1 MKTQP
6 PRRYCGVHLSI
17 AGGLS
22 RVFHDA
28 AALGINCAQI
38 FTKTPNRWQAPDF
51 REDDVLLFTDAWK
64 AMDSF
69 RLFAHTGYLINLAG
83 EGDNRDKSVLA
94 MIDEMQRAERLGIT
108 GLVLH
113 PGSHR
118 GIGEAEAVVRIAG
131 AIDEAIGRAENVNV
145 RILLE
150 TSSGQGSSVGSRF
163 EHLRDIIGASA
174 HPGRLAVCLDTCHI
188 FAAGYDLVPPDK
200 CRATIDDFDRVI
212 GLGRLSLIHLND
224 SKRECGSRVDRHEH
238 IGRGEIGSRG
248 MKNILADSRLFP
260 VPLVLET
267 PKFNDLEA
275 DMMNLKKVRSL
286 MRAAASASA
295 RRSR

>member
-1 MKTQP
+1 
-6 PRRYCGVHLSI
+6 
-17 AGGLS
+17 
-22 RVFHDA
+22 
-28 AALGINCAQI
+28 
-38 FTKTPNRWQAPDF
+38 
-51 REDDVLLFTDAWK
+51 
-64 AMDSF
+64 MDSF

-188 FAAGYDLVPPDK
+188 FA
-200 CRATIDDFDRVI
+200 RI
-212 GLGRLSLIHLND
+212 
-224 SKRECGSRVDRHEH
+224 
-238 IGRGEIGSRG
+238 
-248 MKNILADSRLFP
+248 
-260 VPLVLET
+260 
-267 PKFNDLEA
+267 
-275 DMMNLKKVRSL
+275 
-286 MRAAASASA
+286 
-295 RRSR
+295 

>member
-1 MKTQP
+1 M
-6 PRRYCGVHLSI
+6 HLSI
-17 AGGLS
+17 AGGLA

-28 AALGINCAQI
+28 AALGITCAQI
-38 FTKTPNRWQAPDF
+38 FTKTPNRWHAPDF
-51 REDDVLLFTDAWK
+51 REDDVSLFNETWKSMDA
-64 AMDSF
+64 F

-83 EGDNRDKSVLA
+83 EGDGRKKSVLA
-94 MIDEMQRAERLGIT
+94 MVDEMQRAERLGIT

-118 GIGEAEAVVRIAG
+118 GIGETEAIVRIAK
-131 AIDEAIGRAENVNV
+131 AIDEVIERMEKTTV

-174 HPGRLAVCLDTCHI
+174 NPGRLAVCLDTCHI
-188 FAAGYDLVPPDK
+188 FAAGYDLVSPDNS
-200 CRATIDDFDRVI
+200 RQVIDELDRVI
-212 GLGRLSLIHLND
+212 GLERLSLIHLND

-238 IGRGEIGSRG
+238 IGRGKIGSRG
-248 MKNILADSRLFP
+248 MKNILADGRLFHI
-260 VPLVLET
+260 PLVLET

-275 DMMNLKKVRSL
+275 DMMNLKKVRAL
-286 MRAAASASA
+286 MRAVASNPA

>member
-1 MKTQP
+1 MKTP
-6 PRRYCGVHLSI
+6 LPDRYYGVHLSI
-17 AGGLS
+17 AGGLA

-51 REDDVLLFTDAWK
+51 REDDVSLFNEAWK
-64 AMDSF
+64 ALDAF

-94 MIDEMQRAERLGIT
+94 MVDEMQRAEKLGIT

-113 PGSHR
+113 PGSHK
-118 GIGEAEAVVRIAG
+118 GIGEAEAIVRIAG
-131 AIDEAIGRAENVNV
+131 AIDEVIEREENATV

-163 EHLRDIIGASA
+163 EHLRDIIAASA
-174 HPGRLAVCLDTCHI
+174 NPDRLAVCLDTCHV
-188 FAAGYDLVPPDK
+188 FAAGYDLVSPDNF
-200 CRATIDDFDRVI
+200 RQVIDDFDRVI
-212 GLGRLSLIHLND
+212 GLDRLALIHLND

-248 MKNILADSRLFP
+248 MKNILSERRLLHI
-260 VPLVLET
+260 PLVLET
-267 PKFNDLEA
+267 PKFNELEA

-286 MRAAASASA
+286 MRAVASKPAPFP
-295 RRSR
+295 R